1 MNNEIK
7 KNSTLGK
14 FLAENGIK
22 QNAFAK
28 KIGVSEPTLTQFMF
42 GRRMP
47 SLAVAYRIQKVTC
60 GKVKM
65 TDFITPE
72 DI

>member
-7 KNSTLGK
+7 KNTTLGK
-14 FLAENGIK
+14 FLIDNGIK

-28 KIGVSEPTLTQFMF
+28 KIGVSGPTLTQFMF

-47 SLAVAYRIQKVTC
+47 TLAVAYKIQKETC

-65 TDFITPE
+65 TDFITPA